1 LKKFSFLVVVLV
13 FVFTIVSCGAD
24 TKRPKDD
31 SENTGNDD
39 VEQNDDDNSEEQSDN
54 VTQTDEEQKDD
65 IVNDEDNSGSVCGN
79 NITESGEECDG
90 NVVDCVDID
99 SSKYTGGKARCKK
112 DCSGFDDITCDF
124 ADDYCGDDK
133 VVFPEV
139 CDGGSVSC
147 TSINPSIYSGGDAPC
162 KDDCTGYDVSDCEIV
177 EAECGDGKVEGA
189 EVCEK
194 DDIEDCVNIDSS
206 KFSGGKARCEK
217 DCSGWDTITCDE
229 KTEGLFSDGFESGD
243 SAWELTGDFE
253 VGFPSYDVNGV
264 TLTVAKSG
272 SWVLGTVLDGNYTNE
287 IISEAFT
294 ASKVDIPVSGTHV
307 LKFWAYANTDFDSDG
322 TTGAKNYFDG
332 MIVVYKFGDEAPTQ
346 LEVTAEDPDLVG
358 DFQGYE
364 GSSYNYYDGV
374 RGTSSNNTYALF
386 TVDLSKLSGSSAYIG
401 FKFFSD
407 TVQAGEGSFPGVYID
422 DVEIVEE

>member
-1 LKKFSFLVVVLV
+1 M
-13 FVFTIVSCGAD
+13 VSD
-24 TKRPKDD
+24 DD
-31 SENTGNDD
+31 S
-39 VEQNDDDNSEEQSDN
+39 
-54 VTQTDEEQKDD
+54 
-65 IVNDEDNSGSVCGN
+65 SGSVCGN
-79 NITESGEECDG
+79 NVTESGEICDG

-99 SSKYTGGKARCKK
+99 SAKYTGGKARCKK
-112 DCSGFDDITCDF
+112 DCTGYDDITCEM
-124 ADDYCGDDK
+124 ADDYCGDEN
-133 VVFPEV
+133 VVYPEV

-147 TSINPSIYSGGDAPC
+147 TSINPSMYSGGDAPC

-177 EAECGDGKVEGA
+177 QAQCGDGKVEGA
-189 EVCEK
+189 EVCEE
-194 DDIEDCVNIDSS
+194 DDLEDCVNIDSS

-217 DCSGWDTITCDE
+217 DCTGWDTITCEE
-229 KTEGLFSDGFESGD
+229 KTGELFSDGFESGD

-332 MIVVYKFGDEAPTQ
+332 MTVVYKFGDEVPTQ
-346 LEVTAEDPDLVG
+346 LELTAEDPDLLG
-358 DFQGYE
+358 DFKGYE
-364 GSSYNYYDGV
+364 NSAYKALIGI
-374 RGTSSNNTYALF
+374 RGASLNNTYSLF
-386 TVDLSKLSGSSAYIG
+386 TADLSSLAGSSVYIG
-401 FKFFSD
+401 FTFYSD
-407 TVQAGEGSFPGVYID
+407 TVQGGDGSFPGVYID
-422 DVEIVEE
+422 DIEIVEE